1 MAMAEKNDYFKGKI
15 VLVTGGAGSIGRE
28 LCKELLAH
36 GVSALRVLDNNET
49 GLFELVESLSDTRI
63 RALVGDIRDKDRL
76 KKALNN
82 VDIVFHAAALKH
94 VPFCEY
100 NAFEAMATNV
110 IGTQNVI
117 DAAIDENVKKFV
129 MISTDKAVDPF
140 NVMGVT
146 KLLAEK
152 LTISVNRYRTLT
164 AGAFFC
170 VRFGNVLGSR
180 GSVIPSFKEQIRTKN
195 RITITDRNM
204 TRFIMKTSDAVSLV
218 MKATVMAEGGEIF
231 ILKMPALNLMD
242 LTKAIIEG
250 YAPKCGLAPA
260 KVKIE
265 IIGRRPGEKN
275 HEALLGVNE
284 VEYAFELEDMFVM
297 LPLYIEKLGNLKY
310 NNIFKLKPKKVRSK
324 SYSSKTARKLSKTK
338 IREMIDPLLD

>member
-1 MAMAEKNDYFKGKI
+1 MAEKADYFKGKI
-15 VLVTGGAGSIGRE
+15 ALVTGGAGSIGRE
-28 LCKELLAH
+28 LCRELFSR

-49 GLFELVESLSDTRI
+49 GLFELCEELSDI
-63 RALVGDIRDKDRL
+63 RVKPFVGDVRDKERL
-76 KKALNN
+76 RKAFKN

-117 DAAIDENVKKFV
+117 DVAIEENVKKFV

-152 LTISVNRYRTLT
+152 LTIAVNRYRTLSS
-164 AGAFFC
+164 GAFFC

-180 GSVIPSFKEQIRTKN
+180 GSIIPNFKEQIRKKTK
-195 RITITDRNM
+195 ITLTDKKM
-204 TRFIMKTSDAVSLV
+204 TRFIMRIEDAVSLV

-231 ILKMPALNLMD
+231 ILKMPAVNLVD
-242 LTKAIIEG
+242 LANAIIAG
-250 YAPKCGLAPA
+250 YAPKCGLKPDQ
-260 KVKIE
+260 VKIE
-265 IIGRRPGEKN
+265 VIGRRPGEKH
-275 HEALLGVNE
+275 HEALLGINE

-297 LPLYIEKLGNLKY
+297 LPLFIEKIGNLKY
-310 NNIFKLKPKKVRSK
+310 ENIFKLKPKVIRSK
-324 SYSSKTARKLSKTK
+324 RYSSKDAKKLSKAK
-338 IREMIDPLLD
+338 LNEMIAPLL